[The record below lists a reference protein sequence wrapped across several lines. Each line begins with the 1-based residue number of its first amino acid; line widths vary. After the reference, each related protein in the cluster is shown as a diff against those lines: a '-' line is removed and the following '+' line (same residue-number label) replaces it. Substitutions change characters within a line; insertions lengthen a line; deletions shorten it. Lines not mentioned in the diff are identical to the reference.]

1 MHTMTLI
8 FYNSNNK
15 NVQFFG
21 KISSRDFFEKIIMK
35 KGGTL
40 IPRHLIKDVPSE
52 EISER
57 LEEPAR
63 RSDFGGNVDGNSR
76 Y

>member
-1 MHTMTLI
+1 MTLI

-21 KISSRDFFEKIIMK
+21 KIASRDFFEKIIMK
-35 KGGTL
+35 KDGTL
-40 IPRHLIKDVPSE
+40 IPRHLIKDVPSD

-57 LEEPAR
+57 LGEPAR
-63 RSDFGGNVDGNSR
+63 RSDFGCNVGGNSR